1 MMRLVEG
8 EPGEATEASE
18 EVEAILLK
26 AVHDLAASLGVEP
39 AQAIRA
45 LSMVIRRRTAFERLR
60 RSCEPLRNVP
70 R

>member
-1 MMRLVEG
+1 MMRLAEVERD
-8 EPGEATEASE
+8 EAAKASQD
-18 EVEAILLK
+18 VEAILLK

-39 AQAIRA
+39 PQAIRA

-60 RSCEPLRNVP
+60 RSCEPLRNVH